1 MRNPDRLR
9 ESSLILDKG
18 SFQGVEKMASAL
30 KYAGFTLIEM
40 LVVLAIIVLMMM
52 LVLPSITSYFQLS
65 LNSANREL
73 ATTIQ
78 QAYNAAL
85 LTGNVYRM
93 VYDLKEQQYWV
104 EYGPPNELLSTKESI
119 EKEKRKKRLAG
130 NTEGKGKSNFSMD
143 TEITRKKTKLPVGV
157 EFQDIITEESPEPF
171 TEGQAFTH
179 FFPHGVGEQ
188 TIIHLKDS
196 SKHHATL
203 SIQPLLGKTDAYDRY
218 VEKKDL
224 GDID

>member
-1 MRNPDRLR
+1 MRNPDRKQ
-9 ESSLILDKG
+9 ESLLTFEVS
-18 SFQGVEKMASAL
+18 SFQRVQKVASAV
-30 KYAGFTLIEM
+30 KTAGFTLIEM

-73 ATTIQ
+73 ATTIR

-85 LTGNVYRM
+85 LTGNVYR
-93 VYDLKEQQYWV
+93 VAYDLKEQQYWV

-119 EKEKRKKRLAG
+119 EKEKRRKRIAG
-130 NTEGKGKSNFSMD
+130 NTEGKTKSNFSMD
-143 TEITRKKTKLPVGV
+143 TEITRKKTKLPAGV

-203 SIQPLLGKTDAYDRY
+203 SIEPLLGKTDAYDRY
-218 VEKKDL
+218 VEKREL
-224 GDID
+224 GETD